1 MRLGWED
8 PEECLK
14 LAPIINELPLRQVV
28 MHPAWEN
35 SNTKEKLTLKRL
47 RLFRMPASIRS
58 SIMEISIV

>member
-1 MRLGWED
+1 MTNKK
-8 PEECLK
+8 LK
-14 LAPIINELPLRQVV
+14 LAAMSVALTAYPCDKWLCT
-28 MHPAWEN
+28 PAWEN